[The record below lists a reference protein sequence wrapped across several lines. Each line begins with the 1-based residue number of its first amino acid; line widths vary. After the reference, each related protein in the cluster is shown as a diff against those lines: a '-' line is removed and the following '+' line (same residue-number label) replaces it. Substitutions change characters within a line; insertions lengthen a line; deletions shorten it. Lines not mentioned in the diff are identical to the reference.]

1 MIQRWTIDAREYVT
15 YADHVAREAEL
26 IRLLKWYRKEHR
38 DCVDY
43 TIDYPDEA
51 DCRCSKC
58 KVVDAL
64 EVSK

>member
-26 IRLLKWYRKEHR
+26 MRLLKAYRHGAGHK
-38 DCVDY
+38 
-43 TIDYPDEA
+43 
-51 DCRCSKC
+51 RCSFHNMDDHRCLDC
-58 KVVDAL
+58 KAVDAL